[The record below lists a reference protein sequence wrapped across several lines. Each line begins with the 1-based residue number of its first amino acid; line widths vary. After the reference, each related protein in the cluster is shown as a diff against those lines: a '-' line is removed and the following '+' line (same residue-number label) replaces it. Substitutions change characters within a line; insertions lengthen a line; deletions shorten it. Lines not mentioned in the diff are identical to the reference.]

1 MDGADI
7 VGPAPGEEPPALP
20 PAEEQGAPP
29 SPPTPVRSAM
39 AAPPSPEAARQA
51 REEAVLEADG
61 TRWAVRVLGRSSSG
75 SASAAAPLLLLG
87 FFHPEDPDLPRKEA
101 LVVARALT
109 QLTELQLEAAWRAG
123 QTPQPP
129 GTRKPIFPEI
139 AAKGGKDG

>member
-7 VGPAPGEEPPALP
+7 AGAAPGEE
-20 PAEEQGAPP
+20 EGAPP

-51 REEAVLEADG
+51 SGGVVLEADG
-61 TRWAVRVLGRSSSG
+61 IRWAVRVLGRSSSG

-87 FFHPEDPDLPRKEA
+87 FFHPEDAALPTREA
-101 LVVARALT
+101 LVVARALA
-109 QLTELQLEAAWRAG
+109 QLTELQLDAAWRTG
-123 QTPQPP
+123 QPPQPP

-139 AAKGGKDG
+139 TAKGGKDG